1 MAAARKP
8 HRNRTKQAAPKGRPV
23 PPEREIEALRRELQR
38 VTWERDFLK
47 EAAAFLART
56 SRSGVR

>member
-8 HRNRTKQAAPKGRPV
+8 IRNKKATSRGKAL
-23 PPEREIEALRRELQR
+23 PPEREIEKLRRELKR

-47 EAAAFLART
+47 EAAAFLTRA
-56 SRSGVR
+56 SRSGLG